1 MLTFVH
7 RHRRILLAQL
17 PLAVLSVAL
26 LLWRV
31 DVVEALRRI
40 PDVNIGWA
48 AAGLLIFTASK
59 AIHAY
64 RWRVLLGHRDV
75 PLRPLFG
82 IFLFSNLANALVP
95 LRAGD
100 LVRVELPSRLLR
112 LPRAELASNVFIV
125 ETMFDGLAFVLLVV
139 LPAFLLGNAVLALPG
154 VTLFVVLVLVAFAG
168 VAALARVQIPE
179 NPEQTVLV
187 RRLPRRWRA
196 AAGKIARQFIA
207 GMTSLRD
214 GRRAA
219 FALLVSLVAWLAEV
233 LVYWMMGQAFGVEV
247 DFGEA
252 VVLMVAANLVVS
264 LPLTPWDIGPYE
276 VAVTEALVLLG
287 GDRAEA
293 SSYAVGSH
301 LLLLSWITITG
312 VAAMFTLSL
321 RPRDALPR
329 PRPAEKSGER
339 SAPG

>member
-40 PDVNIGWA
+40 PDLNIGWA

-64 RWRVLLGHRDV
+64 RWRVLLGHRNV

-139 LPAFLLGNAVLALPG
+139 LAAFLLGNTVLALRASRSSWCSSWSPSPAWPRSHG
-154 VTLFVVLVLVAFAG
+154 CRSPRTRSRQCSSAG
-168 VAALARVQIPE
+168 C
-179 NPEQTVLV
+179 
-187 RRLPRRWRA
+187 RA
-196 AAGKIARQFIA
+196 AGE
-207 GMTSLRD
+207 
-214 GRRAA
+214 RRPEG
-219 FALLVSLVAWLAEV
+219 S
-233 LVYWMMGQAFGVEV
+233 
-247 DFGEA
+247 
-252 VVLMVAANLVVS
+252 
-264 LPLTPWDIGPYE
+264 P
-276 VAVTEALVLLG
+276 
-287 GDRAEA
+287 A
-293 SSYAVGSH
+293 SSSRA
-301 LLLLSWITITG
+301 
-312 VAAMFTLSL
+312 
-321 RPRDALPR
+321 
-329 PRPAEKSGER
+329 
-339 SAPG
+339 